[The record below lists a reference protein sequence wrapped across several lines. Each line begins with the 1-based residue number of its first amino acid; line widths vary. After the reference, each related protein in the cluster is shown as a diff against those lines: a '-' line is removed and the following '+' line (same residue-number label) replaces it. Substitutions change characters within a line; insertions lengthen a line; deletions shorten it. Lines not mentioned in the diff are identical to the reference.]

1 MAGGLQASEQRISCL
16 VVFSASGSSQWLCF
30 EDFKHELLRKQGS
43 ASEKL

>member
-1 MAGGLQASEQRISCL
+1 MAGGLQASEQRL